1 LQTSPA
7 LPFASYREEINAD
20 EEEPTMPHYGV
31 LHNQKFEGIQEV
43 RGADV
48 YGVNNE
54 KLGTVEDVI
63 FEHSSG
69 EIRYVVVKTGGWLTS
84 KQFLVPINRIEP
96 YGNREDQF
104 YAEMDKERI
113 RMLPEFSHEALKS
126 EAAWEEYERRY
137 RERWSAGD
145 TMSYKD
151 TGRFITPP
159 PNEVE
164 PQSAQRETPLSGEG
178 MRTATQGTAPAKSG
192 TVANPSGGAE
202 NLLKQAEPIQQESGE
217 PQEPPDRET
226 LREPGVYVLDRIPEA
241 ERKKGPNVKNDI
253 AKNEKADLAESPN
266 VNYGRRWI
274 EFQRKLREGRDKVV
288 GGCPLCGTQD
298 KAA

>member
-1 LQTSPA
+1 
-7 LPFASYREEINAD
+7 
-20 EEEPTMPHYGV
+20 MPHYGV

-43 RGADV
+43 RGAEV

-113 RMLPEFSHEALKS
+113 RMLPEFSPEALKS

-164 PQSAQRETPLSGEG
+164 PQSDQLETPLSGEG
-178 MRTATQGTAPAKSG
+178 TRTATQGTAPAKPG
-192 TVANPSGGAE
+192 TQAGPSGGME
-202 NLLKQAEPIQQESGE
+202 NRLKQQAEPLRQATGE
-217 PQEPPDRET
+217 AQEPPGRET

-241 ERKKGPNVKNDI
+241 ERKEGPNVKNDVT
-253 AKNEKADLAESPN
+253 KDEKANPAESPN